1 MKTLNLNECSK
12 KEIKNAIEERIT
24 EMHHMIGDDL
34 YPELMKKIRED
45 KCKEAQDHMRVKHY
59 QAIDRI
65 NMYIA
70 YKIMKVSFYDFKLIK
85 VEKRSELRKIYN
97 TLMGIEYNDIR
108 NLWHKELKE
117 VFYALKEA
125 RKIADKLNRICVVAR
140 VDNDKENG
148 FVSLRNNTFTVVKNI
163 ADATEFVATGETEE
177 TLDSIKKLICSKVNC
192 NPKVFFNAKM
202 TGRHIYQH

>member
-1 MKTLNLNECSK
+1 
-12 KEIKNAIEERIT
+12 
-24 EMHHMIGDDL
+24 
-34 YPELMKKIRED
+34 
-45 KCKEAQDHMRVKHY
+45 MRVKHY

-70 YKIMKVSFYDFKLIK
+70 YNIMKVSFYDFKLSK

-97 TLMGIEYNDIR
+97 TLMDIDYNDIR
-108 NLWHKELKE
+108 EVWHEELKE
-117 VFYALKEA
+117 VFYAQKEA
-125 RKIADKLNRICVVAR
+125 RKVADRLNRICVVAR

-177 TLDSIKKLICSKVNC
+177 TLDSIKELICSKVNC
-192 NPKVFFNAKM
+192 DPKVFFNAKM